1 MNALLTGQA
10 GFGTVTIQL
19 GDPVVQYLAVPR
31 MMTVSEELF
40 DKVESERRYEAVVR
54 QILALIGQGEIA
66 PGSRLPAERD
76 LAERLGVSR
85 NVLREAFRVL
95 EARGIVRSRAGG
107 GRYLRP
113 GNVSTAL
120 PTEGVVLR
128 LEQAVI
134 ADILEARE
142 LLEAQAARLAAQRA
156 NDEQVNAVTAAC
168 EDSASSWE
176 DNLTFHVAVAAAT
189 GNFMLERLVRLQ
201 MELLREVHQRD
212 HYRSPGIAA
221 ELLAEHRSIA
231 GAIAVGDAD
240 AAEAAVR
247 RHLAHTRGAVQAP

>member
-1 MNALLTGQA
+1 MAW
-10 GFGTVTIQL
+10 
-19 GDPVVQYLAVPR
+19 
-31 MMTVSEELF
+31 VSEELF
-40 DKVESERRYEAVVR
+40 GKVASERRYEAVVR

-107 GRYLRP
+107 GRYVRS
-113 GNVSTAL
+113 GNISPTL
-120 PTEGVVLR
+120 PAEGIVLR

-134 ADILEARE
+134 ADILESRE
-142 LLEAQAARLAAQRA
+142 LLEVQAARLAAQRA
-156 NDEQVNAVTAAC
+156 SDDQLRAVTAAWR
-168 EDSASSWE
+168 DSGSSWQ
-176 DNLTFHVAVAAAT
+176 DNIGFHVAVAAAT
-189 GNFMLERLVRLQ
+189 GNFMLERLVHLQ

-212 HYRSPGIAA
+212 HYRSPATAA
-221 ELLAEHRSIA
+221 ELLAEHR
-231 GAIAVGDAD
+231 AIADALAAGDPD

-247 RHLAHTRGAVQAP
+247 RHLAHTRQAVQAR